1 MSSKDGKS
9 GQPPSGDNLQDRL
22 HSLGARLEAR
32 KVKDRANAGQPK
44 RDKSGFGA
52 ALRLS
57 SEFISAILVGAGLGY
72 FLDRLAG
79 TTPWGMIIL
88 LLLGFVAGVINV
100 LRSSGQVANPYDQG
114 WAQGKKEKATPPP
127 SVPDDLYD
135 DEDDDR

>member
-1 MSSKDGKS
+1 M
-9 GQPPSGDNLQDRL
+9 
-22 HSLGARLEAR
+22 
-32 KVKDRANAGQPK
+32 KDRANAGQPK
-44 RDKSGFGA
+44 QDKSGFGA

-79 TTPWGMIIL
+79 TTPWGIIIL

-100 LRSSGQVANPYDQG
+100 LSSSGQVANPYDQG

-127 SVPDDLYD
+127 AAPDDLYD